1 MKVSHINYSD
11 NIGGASKA
19 AKRICEALTYDEI
32 DAKMIV
38 AKKILNDKETI
49 QITSKSHKLYSS
61 VIRKLES
68 YLVDNFF
75 NLKESSL
82 SIHPSYIAKSI
93 NSINSDI
100 FHFHW
105 INAGFLSINDIAKID
120 KPKVW
125 TLHDM
130 WPFCATEHY
139 AQSSNWK
146 HGYSDFDANFLE
158 KKLNQF
164 VWNKKNKLWKKP
176 FEIVAPSNWM
186 ANCANDSLLFNS
198 WPITVIKNP
207 IDTEKWFPS
216 DKNIARKS
224 LGLPLN
230 TSLILFGSAQG
241 TNDPRKGYEYL
252 KIALKYLKQDNINFE
267 LVVFGNSEPLNDTS
281 IREFKVYDMGR
292 ISDDESLR
300 SIYQSCD
307 VFVLPSLQDNLP
319 NTCVEAI
326 SCGTP
331 VCAFNSGGVEDIVIN
346 KKTGYLA
353 KKIDSHDLANG
364 INWIL
369 STGDNK
375 KLALDCRNH
384 AVKNFSYPIIS
395 KKYKDIYERLI
406 ADSQ

>member
-1 MKVSHINYSD
+1 
-11 NIGGASKA
+11 
-19 AKRICEALTYDEI
+19 
-32 DAKMIV
+32 
-38 AKKILNDKETI
+38 
-49 QITSKSHKLYSS
+49 
-61 VIRKLES
+61 
-68 YLVDNFF
+68 
-75 NLKESSL
+75 
-82 SIHPSYIAKSI
+82 
-93 NSINSDI
+93 
-100 FHFHW
+100 
-105 INAGFLSINDIAKID
+105 
-120 KPKVW
+120 
-125 TLHDM
+125 
-130 WPFCATEHY
+130 
-139 AQSSNWK
+139 
-146 HGYSDFDANFLE
+146 
-158 KKLNQF
+158 
-164 VWNKKNKLWKKP
+164 
-176 FEIVAPSNWM
+176 
-186 ANCANDSLLFNS
+186 
-198 WPITVIKNP
+198 
-207 IDTEKWFPS
+207 
-216 DKNIARKS
+216 
-224 LGLPLN
+224 
-230 TSLILFGSAQG
+230 
-241 TNDPRKGYEYL
+241 
-252 KIALKYLKQDNINFE
+252 
-267 LVVFGNSEPLNDTS
+267 
-281 IREFKVYDMGR
+281 MGR